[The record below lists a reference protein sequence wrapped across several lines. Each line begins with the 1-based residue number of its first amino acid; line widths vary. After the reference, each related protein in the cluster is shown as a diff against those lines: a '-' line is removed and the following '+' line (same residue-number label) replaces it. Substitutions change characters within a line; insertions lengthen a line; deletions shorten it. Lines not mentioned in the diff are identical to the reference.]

1 MSIQK
6 FLQHISFEKR
16 YSRHTLKAYEN
27 DLSEFV
33 FFLEKEFE
41 INNPQKATAPVIRSW
56 IVSLKEKGVKT
67 RSVNRKISTLKSYYK
82 YLLKEGQIDTNPMHR
97 IPLLKTG
104 EELPAYI
111 EKKQLSDY
119 LDHEIDNNDFGQV
132 RNRLIINLLYLT
144 GIRQG
149 ELISLKHSSVDFSN
163 KMLKVHG
170 KRNKERIIPLSNKMI
185 DDIRAYIM
193 LKEKT
198 FDRTT
203 VDDWLIVTNK
213 GIKAYPKLIYRIVY
227 RELAGFTST
236 KKSPHVL
243 RHSFATHML
252 NNGADLNSIK
262 ELLGHSNLSATQIY
276 THNSIEQL
284 KKIYNKAHPR
294 ASTNN

>member
-1 MSIQK
+1 MSIQD
-6 FLQHISFEKR
+6 FLQYISFEKR
-16 YSRHTLKAYEN
+16 YSKHTLKAYEH
-27 DLSEFV
+27 DLSEFSQ
-33 FFLEKEFE
+33 FLVDEFE
-41 INNPQKATAPVIRSW
+41 INNPKAATAPVIRSW
-56 IVSLKEKGVKT
+56 IVRLKEEGVQT
-67 RSVNRKISTLKSYYK
+67 RTVNRKISTLKSYYK
-82 YLLKEGQIDTNPMHR
+82 YLLKEGQIAANPMHK
-97 IPLLKTG
+97 IPLLKMG
-104 EELPAYI
+104 ERLPVYI
-111 EKKQLSDY
+111 EKKQLSEY
-119 LDHEIDNNDFGQV
+119 LDHEIDNNDFRQV
-132 RNRLIINLLYLT
+132 RNRLIVDLLYLT

-149 ELISLKHSSVDFSN
+149 ELISLKHNSVDFSN
-163 KMLKVHG
+163 KMLKVLG

-185 DDIRAYIM
+185 DDIRDYIM

-198 FDRTT
+198 FDRTI

-227 RELAGFTST
+227 RELSDFTSA

>member
-1 MSIQK
+1 MSIQD
-6 FLQHISFEKR
+6 FLQYISFEKR
-16 YSRHTLKAYEN
+16 YSKHTLKAYEH
-27 DLSEFV
+27 DLSEFSQ
-33 FFLEKEFE
+33 FLVDEFE
-41 INNPQKATAPVIRSW
+41 INNPKAATAPVIRSW
-56 IVSLKEKGVKT
+56 IVRLKEEGVQT
-67 RSVNRKISTLKSYYK
+67 RTVNRKISTLKSYYK
-82 YLLKEGQIDTNPMHR
+82 YLLKEGQIAANPMHK
-97 IPLLKTG
+97 IPLLKMG
-104 EELPAYI
+104 ERLPVYI
-111 EKKQLSDY
+111 EKKQLSEY
-119 LDHEIDNNDFGQV
+119 LDHEIDNNDFRQV
-132 RNRLIINLLYLT
+132 RNRLIVDLLYLT

-149 ELISLKHSSVDFSN
+149 ELISLKHNSVDFSN
-163 KMLKVHG
+163 KMLKVLG

-185 DDIRAYIM
+185 DDIRDYIM

-198 FDRTT
+198 FDRTI

-227 RELAGFTST
+227 RELSGFTRT